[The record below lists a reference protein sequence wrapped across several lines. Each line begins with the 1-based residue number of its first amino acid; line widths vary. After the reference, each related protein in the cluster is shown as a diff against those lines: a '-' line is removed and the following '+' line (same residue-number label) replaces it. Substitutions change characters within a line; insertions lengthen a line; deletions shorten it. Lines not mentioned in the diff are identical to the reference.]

1 MGRFVLRKI
10 LAYGAVLALGSAAWA
25 SGTSGSGELSPLEMA
40 ALKSCEGIVRLF
52 ESSTDRIWP
61 GYDLSRRP
69 FLVYIPGSWAL
80 LVNPPEGAR
89 EFGPLPAGWP
99 PLGIKAGFF
108 DRQYRDLVGQLA
120 FDFDVDGTKVVAI
133 GLIEGQFPGPDSGL
147 PALFGFIVHEAF
159 HQYQSEAF
167 GEIPWEREERYP
179 ILDAGNSAL
188 AALEMKVLNDAVGAS
203 LAGRRPEAEGLIR
216 EFIAVRSQ
224 RWEKAPAFV
233 ARYEQGQEVREG
245 TAAYVEKMSL
255 ALAREL
261 EFKSALE
268 GPTRSLPRVLEPL
281 TPAELFRRDFE
292 GRTTE
297 GAVSP
302 QDMIR
307 NRIYPVGSALGF
319 LTDLWGSDWKKEL
332 AGHTETFTF
341 HGWLRDKLGLKAED
355 LPTLLRKAE
364 NDYDYPAILRSASQL
379 IAGYRSGFEKDLAAF
394 EGQPGTR
401 VEVRLRYRSISR
413 SRSSQGRSWVVD
425 DGGQTLMTRARVYS
439 LKTGGFL
446 LKVKESPLLEGN
458 DWDARDKRIAL
469 FTPEPPIVVLDGAR
483 RALGASPDSLPFSRI
498 ELTASN
504 LELKAELPG
513 ILRVENGRLS
523 IEFEGADLPN

>member
-10 LAYGAVLALGSAAWA
+10 LAYGVVLALGSAAWA
-25 SGTSGSGELSPLEMA
+25 AGTSGSGELSQLETA

-52 ESSTDRIWP
+52 EGSADRVWP

-69 FLVYIPGSWAL
+69 FLIYVPAKWAL

-99 PLGIKAGFF
+99 PLPFKAGFF
-108 DRQYRDLVGQLA
+108 AGQYRDLVGQLA
-120 FDFDVDGTKVVAI
+120 FDFDIDGTKVVAI

-147 PALFGFIVHEAF
+147 PSLFGFIVHEAF

-167 GEIPWEREERYP
+167 DEIPWEREERYP
-179 ILDAGNSAL
+179 VLDSENSAL
-188 AALEMKVLNDAVGAS
+188 AALEMRILSDAVQAS

-216 EFIAVRSQ
+216 EYVAVRTQ
-224 RWEKAPAFV
+224 RWEHAPAFV

-245 TAAYVEKMSL
+245 TAAYVEKKSL

-261 EFKSALE
+261 EFKSALD
-268 GPTRSLPRVLEPL
+268 GLVGSLHRALEPL
-281 TPAELFRRDFE
+281 TLAELFRQDFE

-319 LTDLWGSDWKKEL
+319 LADLWGSDWKEEL

-341 HGWLRDKLGLKAED
+341 HGWLGDKQGLKAED
-355 LPTLLRKAE
+355 LPVLLRKAE
-364 NDYDYPAILRSASQL
+364 ADYDYPAILQSASRL
-379 IAGYRSGFEKDLAAF
+379 IAGYRSGFETDLAAF
-394 EGQPGTR
+394 EAQPGTR
-401 VEVRLRYRSISR
+401 VEVGFRYRSISR

-425 DGGQTLMTRARVYS
+425 DGGRTLMTRARVYS
-439 LKTGGFL
+439 LKMGGFVL
-446 LKVKESPLLEGN
+446 QVKESPVLEGN
-458 DWDARDKRIAL
+458 DWDAKDKRVAV
-469 FTPEPPIVVLDGAR
+469 FTPEPPVVGLDGTR
-483 RALGASPDSLPFSRI
+483 WPIGPGPDSLPFSRI